1 MNVAELISII
11 NNNMPNDINESSF
24 VNWINIL
31 EDTIYSKFIKIAEKP
46 TPKIKKVESLATDEL
61 YLFNYGARWVLM
73 YEYFI
78 YGQICIL
85 NEEFGKA
92 NNYLMLYNSL
102 IDEFVQ
108 YYYPLIENTV
118 RDSRMRNFR

>member
-1 MNVAELISII
+1 MKVSELITII
-11 NNNMPNDINESSF
+11 NNNMPNDVNESSF

-31 EDTIYSKFIKIAEKP
+31 EDTIHSKFIRVADGPILKTIEN
-46 TPKIKKVESLATDEL
+46 LGTDKL
-61 YLFNYGARWVLM
+61 YLYTYGHRWISI

-92 NNYLMLYNSL
+92 NNYLMLYNNL
-102 IDEFVQ
+102 VDEFVQ
-108 YYYPLIENTV
+108 YYYAIVDNPIREE
-118 RDSRMRNFR
+118 RMKNFR